1 MTGAGRYA
9 PALGNE
15 TLQGRMLPE
24 SSVHMHVLEK
34 QYFAHKTFFY
44 SLDSR
49 YGLFLS
55 DLSS

>member
-15 TLQGRMLPE
+15 TLHGRMLLE
-24 SSVHMHVLEK
+24 SSVHTHVLE
-34 QYFAHKTFFY
+34 KTFFY